1 MREGL
6 KSLGAIAAF
15 AAVTTVLYSA
25 NVGAEIR
32 LYNFSV
38 KFAPNTPARIDA
50 KAYESIDLSVIGN
63 RQELSALYLPPPL
76 DPNVQYIQQP
86 TQNIVAEYMVQQM
99 VGPVTLEARPDTVS
113 TLRIPGLAPGKY
125 NVRLMFPKGEVFDT
139 REIVVTGTG
148 NPIIVTS
155 IGVGGPNQFRL
166 SWFATAPSS
175 GQQSST
181 PFVGVEDR
189 SRFGAW
195 MATADAPRDTVPLYG
210 LSKTIDNATHHYYTV
225 DEATR
230 TLLKNAGWQDNGA
243 FIRVLRDLNG
253 TCPAG
258 SEPVYRAF
266 RPAKAGQWGPT
277 HRYTADPTAY
287 RSWVQNGSYAGEGV
301 AFCGRVITEPLV
313 ETFSANG

>member
-6 KSLGAIAAF
+6 KFLGAVAAF

-32 LYNFSV
+32 TYNFNV
-38 KFAPNTPARIDA
+38 KFAPNTPARIEA
-50 KAYESIDLSVIGN
+50 RAYESIELSVVGN
-63 RQELSALYLPPPL
+63 RPELSALYLPPPL
-76 DPNVQYIQQP
+76 NPNVQHIQQP
-86 TQNIVAEYMVQQM
+86 TQDILAEYMVQQM
-99 VGPVTLEARPDTVS
+99 VGPVTFEARPDTVS
-113 TLRIPGLAPGKY
+113 ILRIPGLAPGKY
-125 NVRLMFPKGEVFDT
+125 NIRLMFPKSEVFDS
-139 REIVVTGTG
+139 REITVTGTG
-148 NPIIVTS
+148 NPVVVS
-155 IGVGGPNQFRL
+155 AMGVNGPNQFRL

-175 GQQSST
+175 SPQAST
-181 PFVGVEDR
+181 PFPGVEDR

-195 MATADAPRDTVPLYG
+195 MATADAPRDTVPLYE
-210 LSKTIDNATHHYYTV
+210 LSKTIENLTHHYYTV

-230 TLLKNAGWQDNGA
+230 TLLRNAGWQDNGA

-266 RPAKAGQWGPT
+266 RPAKTWMWGPT

-287 RSWVQNGSYAGEGV
+287 RSWVQNGNYVGEGV
-301 AFCGRVITEPLV
+301 AFCGRIITEQLF
-313 ETFSANG
+313 ETLSASK